1 MFISTAAFSLKVVD
15 IKMKYQFVKGVRVRR
30 GVVPRYSFC

>member
-1 MFISTAAFSLKVVD
+1 VLIRIAAFSLKVVD
-15 IKMKYQFVKGVRVRR
+15 IKMKYRFVKGVNVSR